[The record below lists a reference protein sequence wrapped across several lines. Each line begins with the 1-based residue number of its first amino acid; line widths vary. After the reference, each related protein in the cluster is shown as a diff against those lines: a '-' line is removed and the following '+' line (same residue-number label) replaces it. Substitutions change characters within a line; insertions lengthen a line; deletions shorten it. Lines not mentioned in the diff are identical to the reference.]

1 MQEKLELSKDAMLEG
16 NEYSVYSS
24 SHRDALMRFILFWGE
39 MASRWGINRTM
50 AQIHALLYASE
61 DPLDTDEIMQL
72 LQISRGNANMNL
84 RSLIN
89 WELVR
94 KVHQSGSRKDFYTA
108 EKDVW
113 KITARVIK
121 EREKREIQPVMQ
133 QLQECREILLCS
145 DSDPGADEDVVRSS
159 SRVSSPEALSEKERQ
174 FCERI
179 DNLIELMEVFEGF
192 SRALFPF
199 IQQHSIAEAKQLI
212 ELAGNLSGSLSR
224 DPSPEGANE

>member
-1 MQEKLELSKDAMLEG
+1 MLEG
-16 NEYSVYSS
+16 NGYAAYSS

-89 WELVR
+89 WNLVR
-94 KVHQSGSRKDFYTA
+94 KVHQPGSRKDFYSA

-133 QLQECREILLCS
+133 QLQECREVLL
-145 DSDPGADEDVVRSS
+145 DSNDDTKGKESSLSGSQKSIEDF
-159 SRVSSPEALSEKERQ
+159 SEKEQQ
-174 FCERI
+174 FCTRI

-192 SRALFPF
+192 SKALFPF
-199 IQQHSIAEAKQLI
+199 IQERSIAEAKQLI
-212 ELAGNLSGSLSR
+212 QMAGGLSGSMFQDSS
-224 DPSPEGANE
+224 DEKEEGTS

>member
-1 MQEKLELSKDAMLEG
+1 MHEKLELSKESMLEG
-16 NEYSVYSS
+16 SEYSAYGSA
-24 SHRDALMRFILFWGE
+24 HREALMRFILFWGE

-61 DPLDTDEIMQL
+61 DPLDTDEIMQI

-89 WELVR
+89 WNLVR
-94 KVHQSGSRKDFYTA
+94 KVHQSGSRKDYYTA

-113 KITARVIK
+113 KITARVVK
-121 EREKREIQPVMQ
+121 ERERREILPVMQ
-133 QLQECREILLCS
+133 QLQECREILV
-145 DSDPGADEDVVRSS
+145 GEE
-159 SRVSSPEALSEKERQ
+159 EALSDKEQQ
-174 FCERI
+174 FCDRI

-199 IQQHSIAEAKQLI
+199 IQNRSIADAKQLI
-212 ELAGNLSGSLSR
+212 EIGRNFIADAGSE
-224 DPSPEGANE
+224 DEK

>member
-1 MQEKLELSKDAMLEG
+1 MQEKLDLRKKNMLKNTER
-16 NEYSVYSS
+16 S
-24 SHRDALMRFILFWGE
+24 ALRPAHQEALERFILFWGE

-61 DPLDTDEIMQL
+61 NAMDTDEIMSH

-113 KITARVIK
+113 KITTRVVK
-121 EREKREIQPVMQ
+121 EREKRELQPVKQ
-133 QLQECREILLCS
+133 QLLGCRDILTGDDASAAPVLT
-145 DSDPGADEDVVRSS
+145 
-159 SRVSSPEALSEKERQ
+159 PEEEQ
-174 FCERI
+174 FAARI
-179 DNLIELMEVFEGF
+179 SNLIELMDVFEGF
-192 SRALFPF
+192 SKSLLPF
-199 IQQHSIAEAKQLI
+199 VQSRSLDEAKQLI
-212 ELAGNLSGSLSR
+212 EMARRFTSGPDQS
-224 DPSPEGANE
+224 

>member
-1 MQEKLELSKDAMLEG
+1 MQEKLELSKESTLEG
-16 NEYSVYSS
+16 NEHSGYGSA
-24 SHRDALMRFILFWGE
+24 HREALMRFILFWGE

-61 DPLDTDEIMQL
+61 HPLDTDEIMRI

-113 KITARVIK
+113 KITARVVK

-133 QLQECREILLCS
+133 QLQECREMLVQDDAGNLS
-145 DSDPGADEDVVRSS
+145 DE
-159 SRVSSPEALSEKERQ
+159 EQQ
-174 FCERI
+174 FCDRI

-192 SRALFPF
+192 SKALFPF
-199 IQQHSIAEAKQLI
+199 IRERSIAEAKQLI
-212 ELAGNLSGSLSR
+212 ELGLNFVSGE
-224 DPSPEGANE
+224 EGQ

>member
-1 MQEKLELSKDAMLEG
+1 MLKAEEPSALSSNHKE
-16 NEYSVYSS
+16 
-24 SHRDALMRFILFWGE
+24 ALQRFILFWGE

-61 DPLDTDEIMQL
+61 SAMDTDEIMQL

-113 KITARVIK
+113 KITMRVIK
-121 EREKREIQPVMQ
+121 EREKRELQPVKQ
-133 QLQECREILLCS
+133 QLVGCRVILEGEGNEKRDL
-145 DSDPGADEDVVRSS
+145 
-159 SRVSSPEALSEKERQ
+159 SPEEQQ
-174 FCERI
+174 FSERI
-179 DNLIELMEVFEGF
+179 GNLIELMEVFEGF
-192 SRALFPF
+192 SKAVLPYMQSRN
-199 IQQHSIAEAKQLI
+199 IDETKQLI
-212 ELAGNLSGSLSR
+212 DMARGLTIDEADGER
-224 DPSPEGANE
+224 DE

>member
-1 MQEKLELSKDAMLEG
+1 
-16 NEYSVYSS
+16 
-24 SHRDALMRFILFWGE
+24 
-39 MASRWGINRTM
+39 
-50 AQIHALLYASE
+50 
-61 DPLDTDEIMQL
+61 MQL

-89 WELVR
+89 WNLVR

-133 QLQECREILLCS
+133 QLQECREILQCNES
-145 DSDPGADEDVVRSS
+145 APESVKANRSS
-159 SRVSSPEALSEKERQ
+159 EMDSLSEKERL
-174 FCERI
+174 FCGRI

-199 IQQHSIAEAKQLI
+199 IQERSIAEAKQLI
-212 ELAGNLSGSLSR
+212 EIAGNLTAGSQEDAASDESHR
-224 DPSPEGANE
+224 

>member
-1 MQEKLELSKDAMLEG
+1 MLEG
-16 NEYSVYSS
+16 NGYAAYSS
-24 SHRDALMRFILFWGE
+24 SHREALMRFILFWGE

-61 DPLDTDEIMQL
+61 EPLDTDEIMQL

-89 WELVR
+89 WNLVR
-94 KVHQSGSRKDFYTA
+94 KVHQSGSRKDFYSA

-133 QLQECREILLCS
+133 QLQECREMLLCG
-145 DSDPGADEDVVRSS
+145 DGQDKDN
-159 SRVSSPEALSEKERQ
+159 PEAHKSADDFSKKEQQ

-192 SRALFPF
+192 SKALFPF
-199 IQQHSIAEAKQLI
+199 IQERSISEAKQLI
-212 ELAGNLSGSLSR
+212 QMAGGLSGSMFL
-224 DPSPEGANE
+224 DAPSDEEEPT